1 MSISVISQPSTV
13 TIASPGL
20 SSKYLFVIYNNIF
33 CICFFFFFDFYIT
46 ILTSKNINYV
56 NVITIATLT
65 HICHSVTVQLHKIP
79 FT

>member
-20 SSKYLFVIYNNIF
+20 SSKYLFGIYNHIF

-46 ILTSKNINYV
+46 ILTSQNINYV

-65 HICHSVTVQLHKIP
+65 YLCHNVTVQLHTIP